1 MSKNVDVDKNFFK
14 EARNWLT
21 DLFNLRDED
30 QAHERDT
37 KAEIKKGI
45 VFRGANLWI
54 LIFAMLVCSVGLNVN
69 STAVIIG
76 AMLISPIMGPIM
88 GIGLGMGTNDFE
100 LIVKALKNLL
110 IAVVISIVASALY
123 FWLSPLN
130 EAQSELLA
138 RTSPNFWD
146 VLIAFFGGTAGIVA
160 GSRKEKSN
168 AVPGV
173 AIATALMPPLCTAGY
188 GIATAQWS
196 FFFGAFYLFS
206 INCVFISLSTYMIV
220 RVLRYR
226 KKQFEKKARE
236 QRVKRY
242 IAIIAVLTIIPS
254 LYTGIGLVQKSV
266 FEQNTTK
273 FINQEINTEAC
284 TVINRQLKYSSEG
297 SSIILT
303 LYGEELE
310 EDKIAELNLRK
321 ANYGLKDVA
330 LNFRQDTNNGFNA
343 EDFENM
349 QNNLRS
355 GLIEDLYKSN
365 VEQLKVKDKKIAELE
380 AHIANFHAE
389 KLSARQLMVEAMA
402 IEPRLVEFSLSE
414 SIIVSAADSLK
425 TDTMMI
431 ALTKFSKK
439 PRNSDVEKLEN
450 WLKARTGKEQV
461 KLVQN

>member
-1 MSKNVDVDKNFFK
+1 MSTKPELDKNFFK
-14 EARNWLT
+14 AAQDWLT
-21 DLFNLRDED
+21 DLFDLHDED
-30 QAHERDT
+30 KAHERDT

-100 LIVKALKNLL
+100 LIVKALKNLA

-130 EAQSELLA
+130 EAQSEILA

-196 FFFGAFYLFS
+196 YFFGAFYLFS

-226 KKQFEKKARE
+226 KKQFEQKDRE
-236 QRVKRY
+236 RRVKRY

-254 LYTGIGLVQKSV
+254 LYTGIGLVKKSV
-266 FEQNTTK
+266 FEQNATK
-273 FINQEINTEAC
+273 FINEEVNSETC
-284 TVINRQLKYSSEG
+284 TVLYRNLKFSPDG
-297 SSIILT
+297 STIEVT
-303 LYGEELE
+303 LYGDELE

-321 ANYGLKDVA
+321 ANYGLKDVI
-330 LNFRQDTNNGFNA
+330 LNFRQDKNNGVNQ
-343 EDFENM
+343 EDFQNM

-355 GLIEDLYKSN
+355 GLIEDLYKNN
-365 VEQLKVKDKKIAELE
+365 VEQLKVKDLKIAELE
-380 AHIANFHAE
+380 KHISVIHAE
-389 KLSARQLMVEAMA
+389 ELSARQLMKEAMA
-402 IEPRLVEFSLSE
+402 IEPQLLEFSLSE
-414 SIIVSAADSLK
+414 SIIVSADSLK
-425 TDTMMI
+425 ADTVMV

-439 PRNSDVEKLEN
+439 ARTSDIEKLEN
-450 WLKARTGKEQV
+450 WLKARTGKEKV